1 MNYLMSEINIDR
13 LRNFHS
19 RIVDEQHSFAGCF
32 YAKLFESNP
41 NIEKLFKSVGM
52 KMQGK
57 MVIQALGIGIKS
69 YDKQEDFTS
78 IFNSLGR
85 RHGLYGVQS
94 DFYPHIVQAIIE
106 TCKASFG
113 SDFDE
118 ELESDMQV
126 LLRNITTQMKLG
138 DSGTSKTQSTDRR
151 FHRSME
157 SLDDPYLAR
166 FLKKRAIN
174 NRPSQLP
181 EVEAISERVSVNYLG
196 EKSVKISPMQTILE
210 ASHSNDIPHIWEC
223 GGSARCST
231 CRVMI
236 VDGLENCLPRNSLEE
251 RLATRKGFFPEI
263 RLACQT
269 RVVGDVTL
277 KRLVMDEVDIEM
289 AIAGSIGDVGEEIT
303 GAVLFTDI
311 WGFTAFSEANLP
323 YDVIHSLNLL
333 FRSLGQAVDDHDG
346 YVDKYI
352 GDNLMAIFGLGG
364 ESAEESCRNAVMAA
378 SSMLASL
385 PQVNSHLRNNLGVE
399 FRLGI
404 GIAYGPMVT
413 GELGFALKRQFTAIG
428 DTVNIAA
435 RLESETRKIQVDL
448 LISDSVKTN
457 LLSDWYELKNT
468 FEFDLKGKTQKVVA
482 HAILVRT

>member
-1 MNYLMSEINIDR
+1 MSEINIDR
-13 LRNFHS
+13 LRNLHS
-19 RIVDEQHSFAGCF
+19 RIVEEQHSFSGCF
-32 YAKLFESNP
+32 YAKLFESEP

-69 YDKQEDFTS
+69 YDKQEDFAS
-78 IFNSLGR
+78 IFKSLGR

-138 DSGTSKTQSTDRR
+138 DSGASKTQSTDRR

-157 SLDDPYLAR
+157 SPDDPYLAR
-166 FLKKRAIN
+166 FLKNRAII
-174 NRPSQLP
+174 NRPPQLP
-181 EVEAISERVSVNYLG
+181 EVEAISEPVSINYLG
-196 EKSVKISPMQTILE
+196 EKSVNISPMQTILE

-236 VDGLENCLPRNSLEE
+236 VDGLENCLPRTTLEK
-251 RLATRKGFFPEI
+251 RLAARKGFYPEI

-277 KRLVMDEVDIEM
+277 KRLVRDEADIEL
-289 AIAGSIGDVGEEIT
+289 AIAGSIGEAGKEIT

-352 GDNLMAIFGLGG
+352 GDSLMAIFGLGG

-385 PQVNSHLRNNLGVE
+385 PQVNSNLRKYLGDE

-413 GELGFALKRQFTAIG
+413 GELGFALKRQFTAVG

-435 RLESETRKIQVDL
+435 RLESETRKTQVNL

-457 LLSDWYELKNT
+457 LLSDWYELMNT